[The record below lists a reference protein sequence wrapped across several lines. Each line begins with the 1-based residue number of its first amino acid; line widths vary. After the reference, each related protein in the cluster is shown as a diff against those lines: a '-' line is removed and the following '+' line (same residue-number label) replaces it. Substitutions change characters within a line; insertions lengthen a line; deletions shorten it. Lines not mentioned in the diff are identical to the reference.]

1 MTLRAVG
8 VREVAWYA
16 SGTFDGFG
24 YPLHED
30 VSCTRMLHEE
40 VGCTRMLHQD
50 VARGRQLHEDVHF
63 LVQQTLI
70 EN

>member
-1 MTLRAVG
+1 MPLALSR
-8 VREVAWYA
+8 
-16 SGTFDGFG
+16 FG

-30 VSCTRMLHEE
+30 VSCTRMLHED